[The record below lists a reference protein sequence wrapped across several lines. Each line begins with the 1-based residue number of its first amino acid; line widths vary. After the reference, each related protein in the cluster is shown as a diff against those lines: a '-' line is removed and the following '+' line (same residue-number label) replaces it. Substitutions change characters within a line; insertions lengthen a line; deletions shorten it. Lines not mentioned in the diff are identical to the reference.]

1 MDLEAIAAGQEP
13 INIDAQ
19 PTNINAETKVGGD
32 LKIKEEVLNEL
43 LDQDEWVYLNDKYL
57 YTINKLLYG

>member
-1 MDLEAIAAGQEP
+1 MDLEAIATGQEQP

-19 PTNINAETKVGGD
+19 PTINAETKVGGV
-32 LKIKEEVLNEL
+32 LKIKEVLNEL